1 MLDRKLLGKQ
11 FFSHFQGFWQ
21 EAKLAACANIFDCGV
36 TVCRGVNGGYLDT
49 KGSARDDGAD
59 EKFGETR
66 RSKLCETQ
74 LFRK

>member
-36 TVCRGVNGGYLDT
+36 TVCRGFNGGYLET

-59 EKFGETR
+59 ENLDEVNCA
-66 RSKLCETQ
+66 KLNYSGNE
-74 LFRK
+74 